1 MVKSKT
7 ILSIFIVFLMCS
19 GSLTLL
25 AHYNPSQSSN
35 SSNNPI
41 AKPDLSSVSET
52 ASTSIGVSYYTL
64 NTTVANSGTTTVT
77 LNSKEASSQ
86 QTASIDST
94 SAYSLNSGN
103 TVGTTTAL
111 GGSYQV
117 WINQVNIG
125 TSSNPDVVGEIA
137 SSQLYS
143 LAFASGKYSSTVYD
157 VGTVYANLTVDGSI
171 YSWSHTFNSEV
182 TSSTQVWDEFSP
194 SWTGKAPSS
203 GSGPSASGYYTASL
217 QIQITADSGYN
228 FDNAAPAE
236 LISFAGSSTT
246 NAINTGE
253 PSQATINFITGWTYS
268 GQSVSSSYTIPEYT
282 TAYQITWSTT
292 QSGAIDYGSSS
303 STTSPITGSLTT
315 ANSVSF
321 NSNGADPN
329 VISYTFSYYLSG
341 QNQVVPTSAT
351 QTSSPAYTYA
361 QVSGTEVPTV
371 E

>member
-64 NTTVANSGTTTVT
+64 NTAVANSGTTTVT

-117 WINQVNIG
+117 WIN
-125 TSSNPDVVGEIA
+125 
-137 SSQLYS
+137 L
-143 LAFASGKYSSTVYD
+143 KTVKD
-157 VGTVYANLTVDGSI
+157 C
-171 YSWSHTFNSEV
+171 SE
-182 TSSTQVWDEFSP
+182 
-194 SWTGKAPSS
+194 
-203 GSGPSASGYYTASL
+203 
-217 QIQITADSGYN
+217 
-228 FDNAAPAE
+228 
-236 LISFAGSSTT
+236 
-246 NAINTGE
+246 
-253 PSQATINFITGWTYS
+253 
-268 GQSVSSSYTIPEYT
+268 PE
-282 TAYQITWSTT
+282 
-292 QSGAIDYGSSS
+292 
-303 STTSPITGSLTT
+303 
-315 ANSVSF
+315 V
-321 NSNGADPN
+321 
-329 VISYTFSYYLSG
+329 
-341 QNQVVPTSAT
+341 
-351 QTSSPAYTYA
+351 
-361 QVSGTEVPTV
+361 
-371 E
+371 